1 MFNLINVITIKGRN
15 YFTKGHSRSLE
26 AKKNIIAAFLIKGVS
41 MVVGFLL
48 VPLTIHYVNPTK
60 YGIWLTISSFLGF
73 FSFFDIGLGN
83 GLRNR
88 LAEALAEND
97 LNLAKIYISTTYAI
111 MLIIIMPVMLIF
123 VIVNPFI
130 NWVTIFNTPLEMNH
144 ELTTLMFIVFIFF
157 CIKFVIQLF
166 TPILYA
172 HQKPALSNASS
183 LIANIVSLFIIY
195 LITKTT
201 EGSLI
206 LLGTTLS
213 VVPVIVLFIMSCFF
227 FKKKYKLISP
237 SFKYVQFHYA
247 RNLFNLGIQ
256 FFIMGIAGI
265 IIFTSTN
272 MIISQLYGPKE
283 VTPYNIA
290 YKYFSTISMIFTMA
304 LTPFWSAFTDAHHK
318 KDFKWIRSVMK
329 KLVLFWILLSI
340 VALIM
345 LVFSQTF
352 YKIWIGQIV
361 TIPFNLSLIVCIF
374 FIMNTFGNIFTS
386 FLNGVGKIRL
396 SLYSAILEAILFIP
410 IAIIFAKYLKFGVAG
425 IIIASSFSPLIGSI
439 WMPIQYFKIIN
450 NKASGIWNK

>member
-1 MFNLINVITIKGRN
+1 MISKTRN
-15 YFTKGHSRSLE
+15 FFTKGHSRSIE

-73 FSFFDIGLGN
+73 FTFFDIGLGN

-97 LNLAKIYISTTYAI
+97 LNLAKIYVSTTYAI
-111 MLIIIMPVMLIF
+111 LSIIIVPIMVTF
-123 VIVNPFI
+123 VLVNPFI
-130 NWVTIFNTPLEMNH
+130 NWVMIFNTPV
-144 ELTTLMFIVFIFF
+144 ELKNELSILMLIVFVFF
-157 CIKFVIQLF
+157 CVRFVLQLF

-172 HQKPALSNASS
+172 HQKPAISNASS

-195 LITKTT
+195 IITKTT

-213 VVPVIVLFIMSCFF
+213 VVPVVILFAISCLFF
-227 FKKKYKLISP
+227 NKKYKSISP
-237 SFKYVQFHYA
+237 SFSYIQFHYA
-247 RNLFNLGIQ
+247 KNLFNLGIQ
-256 FFIMGIAGI
+256 FFIMGIAGV

-318 KDFKWIRSVMK
+318 NDFNWIRAVMK
-329 KLVLFWILLSI
+329 KLVAFWVLLSI
-340 VALIM
+340 IAIIM
-345 LVFSQTF
+345 LVLSQTF
-352 YKIWIGQIV
+352 YRIWIGQMV
-361 TIPFNLSLIVCIF
+361 AIPFTLSLIVCVF
-374 FIMNTFGNIFTS
+374 FIASTFGNIFTS

-396 SLYSAILEAILFIP
+396 SLYSAIFEAL
-410 IAIIFAKYLKFGVAG
+410 
-425 IIIASSFSPLIGSI
+425 SP
-439 WMPIQYFKIIN
+439 
-450 NKASGIWNK
+450 